1 MSIKLNDEKTFKV
14 DDGRVRRLNTAFY
27 DLLKAF
33 ISDFYT
39 YFYIQINYQLASP
52 KIFKLSVKYPRHRGY
67 LVVQCPVQRN

>member
-14 DDGRVRRLNTAFY
+14 DDGRVRRLNPAFY

-39 YFYIQINYQLASP
+39 YFYIQIN
-52 KIFKLSVKYPRHRGY
+52 
-67 LVVQCPVQRN
+67 

>member
-14 DDGRVRRLNTAFY
+14 DDGRVRWLNPAFY

-52 KIFKLSVKYPRHRGY
+52 QIFKLSVKYPRYRGH